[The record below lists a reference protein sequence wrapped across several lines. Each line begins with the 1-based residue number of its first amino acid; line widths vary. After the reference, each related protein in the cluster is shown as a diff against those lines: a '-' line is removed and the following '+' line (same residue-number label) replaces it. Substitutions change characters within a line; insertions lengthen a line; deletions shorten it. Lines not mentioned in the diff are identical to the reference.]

1 MSNVIMTS
9 YTQSALQ
16 TLLFASDSLEKT
28 QSRSDSGLKIAS
40 AADNAGYWSVATGM
54 RSDKSIVGSIAD
66 ALNLGASKVDT
77 SYEAVNSAI
86 DILDQITAL
95 LETAY
100 EAGTDRTTLNTSL
113 TELKG
118 NLQSVTQAATFS
130 GDNWLYNTDASMI
143 DTYTVPASFQRSVS
157 GSVSLNFISI
167 SSSQSTLIDTQDA
180 SRGLFTGAIDA
191 DTLVDPD
198 NPTGTPRNY
207 YLLDVGSAAPATG
220 TEISIS
226 EATTI
231 SELDDM
237 IAVVS
242 SMTDQ
247 LNRLGSS
254 LGSMSNR
261 IDQQVTY
268 AASLSDTFDESIS
281 RLVDTDMEEESAKLA
296 AFKTQQEVAMQVLSL
311 LNSHQQS
318 LSVLFS

>member
-1 MSNVIMTS
+1 MSNIIMTS

-28 QSRSDSGLKIAS
+28 QARSDSGLKIAS

-100 EAGTDRTTLNTSL
+100 EEGTDRATLNTSL
-113 TELKG
+113 AELKG

-180 SRGLFTGAIDA
+180 GRGLFTGAIDA
-191 DTLVDPD
+191 DALDP
-198 NPTGTPRNY
+198 NTSTGTPRNY
-207 YLLDVGSAAPATG
+207 YLLDVGSATPATG
-220 TEISIS
+220 TEISLS
-226 EATTI
+226 DATTI
-231 SELDDM
+231 SELHDM

-242 SMTDQ
+242 SMNDE
-247 LNRLGSS
+247 LNRLASS

-281 RLVDTDMEEESAKLA
+281 RFVDTDMEEESARLA

-318 LSVLFS
+318 LQVLFS

>member
-77 SYEAVNSAI
+77 TYEAVNSAI
-86 DILDQITAL
+86 DILDQITSL

-100 EAGTDRTTLNTSL
+100 EEGTDRTTLNTSL
-113 TELKG
+113 KELKG

-130 GDNWLYNTDASMI
+130 GDNWLFNSDATMI
-143 DTYTVPASFQRSVS
+143 DSYTVPASFQRSVS
-157 GSVSLNFISI
+157 GSVALNFISI
-167 SSSQSTLIDTQDA
+167 ESSQSTLIDTQDA
-180 SRGLFTGAIDA
+180 GRGLLTGAIDA
-191 DTLVDPD
+191 DTLDP
-198 NPTGTPRNY
+198 NNSTGTPRNY
-207 YLLDVGSAAPATG
+207 YLLDVGSTTPATG
-220 TEISIS
+220 TEISLS
-226 EATTI
+226 DATTTE
-231 SELDDM
+231 ELDDM
-237 IAVVS
+237 ISVVS
-242 SMTDQ
+242 YMNDQ
-247 LNRLGSS
+247 LNRLASS

-268 AASLSDTFDESIS
+268 AAALQDTFDESIS
-281 RLVDTDMEEESAKLA
+281 RFVDTDMEEESAKLA
-296 AFKTQQEVAMQVLSL
+296 AFKTQQQVASEVLSL
-311 LNSHQQS
+311 INSHQQS
-318 LSVLFS
+318 LQVLFS